1 MVLFPTVL
9 CQQQVVFPPSL
20 LVFAPG
26 GHPVLDLCGMV
37 RRTRRIRVAKAGLTS
52 RPASGAP
59 VALSTT
65 AADALRVVA
74 NPARK
79 PRRPRQEVTHLQ
91 RKHPLPRPSRVG
103 LSRKEPAH
111 RHLPSFTIVRV
122 SLAAEA
128 KHWAA
133 RTDVWHGIKL
143 RWRSLYCIIVPR
155 GFAWWIPSC
164 IRGMEIDIF
173 FLSLRY
179 SFFVNNKE
187 ETSNKIWA
195 IKIWLDDRHKLAPC
209 IRPDYHQLPA
219 ESMQTCFFSIIF
231 MWQLQKRFG
240 ETANVFLNLS

>member
-9 CQQQVVFPPSL
+9 CQQQVVFSPS

-37 RRTRRIRVAKAGLTS
+37 RRTRRIRVVKAGLTS

-91 RKHPLPRPSRVG
+91 RKRPLPRPSRVG

-122 SLAAEA
+122 SLAAEPN
-128 KHWAA
+128 
-133 RTDVWHGIKL
+133 TEL
-143 RWRSLYCIIVPR
+143 RGLMFGMGLNDAGVILYCIIVPR
-155 GFAWWIPSC
+155 GFGWWIPSC
-164 IRGMEIDIF
+164 IHGVEIDIF

-179 SFFVNNKE
+179 SFFVNNK
-187 ETSNKIWA
+187 K
-195 IKIWLDDRHKLAPC
+195 K
-209 IRPDYHQLPA
+209 HQTRS
-219 ESMQTCFFSIIF
+219 EQ
-231 MWQLQKRFG
+231 
-240 ETANVFLNLS
+240 